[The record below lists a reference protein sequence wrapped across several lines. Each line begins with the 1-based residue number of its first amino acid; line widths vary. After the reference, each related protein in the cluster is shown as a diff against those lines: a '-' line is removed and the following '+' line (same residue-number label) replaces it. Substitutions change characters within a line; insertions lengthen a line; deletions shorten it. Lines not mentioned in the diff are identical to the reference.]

1 MIFAADNI
9 NPMNPVVAQAMDAL
23 DPAPVRDLARR
34 CAAAGAF
41 WIDINPGTLPA
52 RRRDRMR
59 FLVDAVQEATD
70 VRLILDSADAEVLA
84 EGLRACRRAPVLNAL
99 TLEPGKL
106 ARLPELA
113 AAAGAD
119 LVALLLDG
127 AGRVAATADEKIA
140 LAVSLWQQA
149 IAAGLPE
156 EHLIFDP
163 VVPHWS
169 WPDAAAQAAACV
181 QVVRLL
187 SSGAALGRPART
199 LAGISNL
206 RSGRRGTVP
215 VGNEHTLL
223 SLLVGAGLDVAL
235 CNILDPD
242 LSRVRDGIR
251 TYIGP

>member
-9 NPMNPVVAQAMDAL
+9 NPMSPVVAQAMDAL
-23 DPAPVRDLARR
+23 DPAPVRDIARR

-41 WIDINPGTLPA
+41 WIDVNPGPLPA

-70 VRLILDSADAEVLA
+70 LRLILDSADVEVLA
-84 EGLRACRRAPVLNAL
+84 EGLRACRQTPVLNAL

-106 ARLPELA
+106 AKLPELA
-113 AAAGAD
+113 AEAGAD

-127 AGRVAATADEKIA
+127 ASRVAATADEKIA
-140 LAVSLWQQA
+140 LAVALWQQA
-149 IAAGLPE
+149 VAAGLPE

-181 QVVRLL
+181 QTVRLL
-187 SSGAALGRPART
+187 ASGAALGRPART

-206 RSGRRGTVP
+206 RSGRRRVVP
-215 VGNEHTLL
+215 AGSEHALL
-223 SLLVGAGLDVAL
+223 CLLVGAGLDVAL

-242 LSRVRDGIR
+242 LSLVRDGIHIFIR
-251 TYIGP
+251 P

>member
-34 CAAAGAF
+34 CAAAGAS
-41 WIDINPGTLPA
+41 WIDINPGPLPA

-84 EGLRACRRAPVLNAL
+84 EGLRACRRTPVLNAL
-99 TLEPGKL
+99 TLL
-106 ARLPELA
+106 C
-113 AAAGAD
+113 
-119 LVALLLDG
+119 LLM
-127 AGRVAATADEKIA
+127 
-140 LAVSLWQQA
+140 
-149 IAAGLPE
+149 
-156 EHLIFDP
+156 
-163 VVPHWS
+163 
-169 WPDAAAQAAACV
+169 
-181 QVVRLL
+181 
-187 SSGAALGRPART
+187 
-199 LAGISNL
+199 
-206 RSGRRGTVP
+206 
-215 VGNEHTLL
+215 
-223 SLLVGAGLDVAL
+223 GAGLDVAL